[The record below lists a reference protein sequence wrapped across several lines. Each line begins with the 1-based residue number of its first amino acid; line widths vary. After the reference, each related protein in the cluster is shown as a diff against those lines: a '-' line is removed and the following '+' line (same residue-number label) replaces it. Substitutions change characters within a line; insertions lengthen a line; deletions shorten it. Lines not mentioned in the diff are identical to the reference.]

1 MNKYM
6 FEIKNKSIDIS
17 IIVTIVETTKRQA
30 DIKLL
35 RMLKNAYKI
44 YKQLNKGNAIN
55 VNYTIDLINI
65 LSVEYLPNKAD
76 VKRLLE
82 QEEKNVYPYLVFNVD
97 YGMYDWNNRV
107 HYENEINLNKC
118 FLTSDDVNYRGIVN
132 QEYNDYIKLKDVY
145 KTK

>member
-30 DIKLL
+30 DNKLL

-82 QEEKNVYPYLVFNVD
+82 QEEK
-97 YGMYDWNNRV
+97 
-107 HYENEINLNKC
+107 KC
-118 FLTSDDVNYRGIVN
+118 ISVSCI
-132 QEYNDYIKLKDVY
+132 
-145 KTK
+145 